1 MTLCVLLTALE
12 ASGDALGAGLMRVLR
27 RRLGADVRFVGVG
40 GAEMVAEGLTSA
52 FDVAELSIV
61 GIVEGLLASGRA
73 ARRARE
79 LADMAVRERADV
91 AVLIDSW
98 GFSYFAASQLRRRLP
113 GLRLIKYVAPQ
124 VWATR
129 PGRAR
134 ATARAFDHLLS
145 IISFEAPIFEK
156 AGALVTFV
164 GHPAL
169 GPDRPKGNADRFRSK
184 IGAGPDEP
192 ILLVL
197 PGSRHS
203 EIARLAQPFQAAAT
217 QLKGERPGLRLAV
230 VAAGPVMDQ
239 VRDWV
244 ATWPVEA
251 VVVDDPAD
259 KGDAMAATRAALACS
274 GTVTTEL
281 AAAGCPMVV
290 GYRLGPLTYQIAR
303 RIVRSRYITL
313 LNIAAGA
320 MIAPELIQADCT
332 GPGLAK
338 RLRPLI
344 DDDSA
349 RRSQSEAQTA
359 ALQGLGLGVG
369 PPAELAA
376 DAVIRIAASAA
387 LVDRDV

>member
-1 MTLCVLLTALE
+1 MSLCVLLTALE
-12 ASGDALGAGLMRVLR
+12 ASGDALGAGLMRAVR
-27 RRLGADVRFVGVG
+27 RRLGADVRFVGLG
-40 GAEMVAEGLTSA
+40 GAEMAAEGLTSA
-52 FDVAELSIV
+52 FDVSELSII

-73 ARRARE
+73 ARRAWE
-79 LADMAVRERADV
+79 LADMAARERADV

-98 GFSYFAASQLRRRLP
+98 GFNYFAARQLRRRLP

-129 PGRAR
+129 PGRAK
-134 ATARAFDHLLS
+134 ATARTFDHLLS
-145 IISFEAPIFEK
+145 IIAFEAQIFES
-156 AGALVTFV
+156 AGVSVTFV

-169 GPDRPKGNADRFRSK
+169 GPDRPKGDADRFRSK
-184 IGAGPDEP
+184 FGAGPDEP

-197 PGSRHS
+197 PGSRRS
-203 EIARLAQPFQAAAT
+203 EIDRLAHPFQAAALL
-217 QLKGERPGLRLAV
+217 LKAERPGLRLAV
-230 VAAGPVMDQ
+230 VAAGPVIDQ
-239 VRDWV
+239 VRAWV
-244 ATWPVEA
+244 AEWPVEA
-251 VVVDDPAD
+251 VLVDDPAD
-259 KGDAMAATRAALACS
+259 RADAMAAARAALACS

-313 LNIAAGA
+313 LNIAADA
-320 MIAPELIQADCT
+320 MIAPELIQADCA
-332 GPGLAK
+332 GPGLAR
-338 RLRPLI
+338 RLQSLI
-344 DDDSA
+344 DDDGV
-349 RRSQSEAQTA
+349 RRRQSEAQTA

-387 LVDRDV
+387 LVDRNV